1 MGVIT
6 YISGVYP
13 GLISDKTIVQQSGLL
28 NLLTVEDLVLADKGF
43 LIQDLVPDGVSVN
56 ISPFLINGAFTESEA
71 RATKAIAKCRIHVKR
86 ENAEHKDFKILRSS
100 PSYIYTVMQTLYFSG
115 NCKMEKKILGN
126 FQSLPLFFHLF
137 PHATALTCEMSY
149 SPERRLIRDGVEPKL
164 ITVNRP
170 MLAQL
175 SPEPKQL
182 GDLPVSTLEELIF
195 PKNFSLYQLLLSN

>member
-56 ISPFLINGAFTESEA
+56 ISPLLINGAFTESEA

-86 ENAEHKDFKILRSS
+86 ENAELYDFKILRYS
-100 PSYIYTVMQTLYFSG
+100 PSYIYTVMQTLYFSW

-126 FQSLPLFFHLF
+126 FQSLRPFFFIYF
-137 PHATALTCEMSY
+137 PM
-149 SPERRLIRDGVEPKL
+149 P
-164 ITVNRP
+164 
-170 MLAQL
+170 QL
-175 SPEPKQL
+175 
-182 GDLPVSTLEELIF
+182 
-195 PKNFSLYQLLLSN
+195 

>member
-43 LIQDLVPDGVSVN
+43 LIQDLVPDGISVN

-86 ENAEHKDFKILRSS
+86 ENAEL
-100 PSYIYTVMQTLYFSG
+100 
-115 NCKMEKKILGN
+115 
-126 FQSLPLFFHLF
+126 
-137 PHATALTCEMSY
+137 
-149 SPERRLIRDGVEPKL
+149 
-164 ITVNRP
+164 
-170 MLAQL
+170 
-175 SPEPKQL
+175 
-182 GDLPVSTLEELIF
+182 
-195 PKNFSLYQLLLSN
+195 